1 MSFTSSRFVALKVL
15 KLTHFSKF
23 QLETLLY
30 IFYAMPKDA
39 LQAYAAEEL
48 YRREWRYHK
57 EMKLWIKEEVS
68 GPCSLATSHTI
79 LLTWLVMIMGTCLQN
94 RDCCSNL

>member
-1 MSFTSSRFVALKVL
+1 MSISSSSSPPTITTNIPFFLFLVKLAVL

-39 LQAYAAEEL
+39 LQAYASEEL

-57 EMKLWIKEEVS
+57 EMKLWIKEEVRV
-68 GPCSLATSHTI
+68 G
-79 LLTWLVMIMGTCLQN
+79 
-94 RDCCSNL
+94 